1 MCGGFV
7 MDDIILGV
15 EIFGLLV
22 LIVIGY
28 GALFESKNRSQKKKV
43 FLALLASV
51 FFTVFVDML
60 SYLPP
65 YFPSLAN
72 HIYGFTFIAFIM
84 PFLSSAMYIL
94 YLFTHMSEKMVISK
108 TVFRIGVLYCAFQ
121 AIMTVYFS
129 LGGYL
134 FVIDGGHYYPGEYY
148 EGYLA
153 AYIIVFIF
161 IMVLIAMY
169 GRKAGL
175 HDAIAALIFIFV
187 PIVFIAINLI
197 NSEAAF
203 GVASLSLSMLIINVM
218 LQAEHENELIKNG
231 AKTYKLAH
239 FDELTGLQNRL
250 AYSETRKSM
259 TGNRNLGV
267 VFADVNGLKF
277 TNDNYGHEAGDK
289 LLKEFSSI
297 LLSTFRKDDIY
308 RISGDEFVILLRG
321 VPKQIYE
328 EKTEK
333 LKKVLSM
340 QEVPMAS
347 IGFVLGNEGDVKELV
362 NEAEDLMYEDKMKFY
377 EKHPKHSRKG

>member
-1 MCGGFV
+1 

-15 EIFGLLV
+15 EVFGMLV
-22 LIVIGY
+22 LLVIGY
-28 GALFESKNRSQKKKV
+28 GALFESKNRSAKKAV
-43 FLALLASV
+43 FLTLLASV
-51 FFTVFVDML
+51 SLTVFVDIL

-65 YFPSLAN
+65 YIPHLAN
-72 HIYGFTFIAFIM
+72 HMFGFTIVAFIM
-84 PFLSSAMYIL
+84 PFISSAMYIL
-94 YLFTHMSEKMVISK
+94 YLFTHMSEKMIISK
-108 TVFRIGVLYCAFQ
+108 TVFRIGIIYCVFQ
-121 AIMTVYFS
+121 AFMTVIYSFS
-129 LGGYL
+129 GSL
-134 FVIDGGHYYPGEYY
+134 FIIEGGHYFPGEYY

-153 AYIIVFIF
+153 AYIIVFIY
-161 IMVLIAMY
+161 IVVVIALY

-175 HDAIAALIFIFV
+175 HDAIAALMFILVPIIFIV
-187 PIVFIAINLI
+187 INLI
-197 NSEAAF
+197 NSKAAF
-203 GVASLSLSMLIINVM
+203 GVASMPLSMLIINTM

-250 AYSETRKSM
+250 AYSETRKNM

-267 VFADVNGLKF
+267 VFADVNGLKY
-277 TNDNYGHEAGDK
+277 TNDNFGHEAGDK

-308 RISGDEFVILLRG
+308 RISGDEFVVLLRG

-347 IGFVLGNEGDVKELV
+347 IGFVFGNECDVKKLI
-362 NEAEDLMYEDKMKFY
+362 NEAEDLMYEDKKIFY
-377 EKHPKHSRKG
+377 EKHPKQSRKG